1 MRFRA
6 SHPSRAHLH
15 HVEAH
20 PGTEQEPDTGYRR
33 AFVFRLRLS
42 GTSTAQT
49 AINRLPDAQ
58 GDYLAMHMKATS
70 QAQSTSKLQVSG
82 LDQKRVFSQV
92 VNAWADGDDTG
103 YGQALFPVPAED
115 PNDPL
120 QWSKSKKTT
129 ILVIVCVYSF
139 LGNSALLGVGPY
151 ITLWSEVFGVSQAEA
166 STLISYPNL
175 ALTPSVAVWAYIMV
189 IGTTVPEIWE
199 AAGHVGIHV
208 GRLAASSRA
217 TSFEGLM
224 AARIVHC
231 LGAGVCEALPVQLV
245 NDIFFLHERGI
256 QLGYYTFALC
266 LAALAT
272 LPAAYMLPTKYS
284 WRLFFYVIL
293 AFASVLFI
301 FAFFSV
307 EETSYQRSKTIE
319 TRIHEDQEAT
329 NAASNQDKP
338 KAFTIEQV
346 PAIPSRKS
354 FLSTLQ
360 PWGRSDPTVPF
371 FTLLWRS
378 MTYFLVPQV
387 LWVITSF
394 GIIIG
399 LGGLSFNFVFPIKIT
414 APPYNWPVS
423 SSGIHAVGSVIGFL
437 LAVPFT
443 PTSDM
448 LAAYLTRRNK
458 GIREAEMRLGVM
470 LPAMIVGPVGLV
482 VYGLTAQLN
491 LHWIGYFFG
500 AGMASWCGYFY
511 YSFTLAYAVD
521 SYNSDTSE
529 MLMAMN
535 VGKQLV
541 SFGLGFKVLDWIMQS
556 SYAAVISAGFGGVL
570 LANNLFLV
578 VFMIWG
584 KNIRRFMST
593 SWLARLHG
601 RATHLG

>member
-1 MRFRA
+1 MVSNSKGEPPKPGLHLVH
-6 SHPSRAHLH
+6 SHAH
-15 HVEAH
+15 EGEI
-20 PGTEQEPDTGYRR
+20 PGTVY
-33 AFVFRLRLS
+33 V
-42 GTSTAQT
+42 
-49 AINRLPDAQ
+49 
-58 GDYLAMHMKATS
+58 KA
-70 QAQSTSKLQVSG
+70 
-82 LDQKRVFSQV
+82 
-92 VNAWADGDDTG
+92 ADGDDTG

-120 QWSKSKKTT
+120 QWSKSKKTI
-129 ILVIVCVYSF
+129 ILIIVCVYSF

-151 ITLWSEVFGVSQAEA
+151 ITLWSEMFGVSQSEA

-175 ALTPSVAVWAYIMV
+175 AYGLTSWLL
-189 IGTTVPEIWE
+189 VPMYLRFGRRPVMLGSMLAFI
-199 AAGHVGIHV
+199 AGLI
-208 GRLAASSRA
+208 ASARA
-217 TSFEGLM
+217 TSFGGLM
-224 AARIVHC
+224 AARVVSC

-272 LPAAYMLPTKYS
+272 LPAAYMLDTQYS

-293 AFASVLFI
+293 AFAIALFI
-301 FAFFSV
+301 CAFFFV
-307 EETSYQRSKTIE
+307 EETSYQRIKAIE
-319 TRIHEDQEAT
+319 TTIHEDQETANT
-329 NAASNQDKP
+329 ASGQDKP
-338 KAFTIEQV
+338 EAVAVEQA
-346 PAIPSRKS
+346 PAIPPRKS
-354 FLSTLQ
+354 FLSTLR
-360 PWGRSDPTVPF
+360 PWGEVDRTVPF

-378 MTYFLVPQV
+378 LTYFLVPQV

-423 SSGIHAVGSVIGFL
+423 SSGIHAVGGVLGFL

-448 LAAYLTRRNK
+448 LAAYLTRRNN

-500 AGMASWCGYFY
+500 AGMSTWCGYFY

-521 SYNSDTSE
+521 SYNANTSE

-541 SFGLGFKVLDWIMQS
+541 SFGFGFKVLDWVMQS
-556 SYAAVISAGFGGVL
+556 SYAAVISAGFGGIL
-570 LANNLFLV
+570 LANNLFLI

-584 KNIRRFMST
+584 KRIRRFMST
-593 SWLARLHG
+593 TWLARLHG
-601 RATHLG
+601 RTTHSE

>member
-1 MRFRA
+1 MVSSTNGDPPKPGLHLVH
-6 SHPSRAHLH
+6 SHAR
-15 HVEAH
+15 EGEI
-20 PGTEQEPDTGYRR
+20 PGT
-33 AFVFRLRLS
+33 V
-42 GTSTAQT
+42 
-49 AINRLPDAQ
+49 NV
-58 GDYLAMHMKATS
+58 KA
-70 QAQSTSKLQVSG
+70 
-82 LDQKRVFSQV
+82 
-92 VNAWADGDDTG
+92 ADGDDTG

-120 QWSKSKKTT
+120 QWSKSKKSI

-175 ALTPSVAVWAYIMV
+175 AYGLTSWLL
-189 IGTTVPEIWE
+189 VPLYLRYGRRPVMLGSMLAFI
-199 AAGHVGIHV
+199 AG
-208 GRLAASSRA
+208 LAASSRA
-217 TSFEGLM
+217 TSFGGLM
-224 AARIVHC
+224 AARVVHC
-231 LGAGVCEALPVQLV
+231 LGAGICEALPVQLV

-293 AFASVLFI
+293 AFASALFI
-301 FAFFSV
+301 CAFFFV
-307 EETSYQRSKTIE
+307 EETSYQRSKVIE
-319 TRIHEDQEAT
+319 TTIHKDQDTANT
-329 NAASNQDKP
+329 TSGQDKP
-338 KAFTIEQV
+338 EAFAVEQA
-346 PAIPSRKS
+346 PAIPPRKS
-354 FLSTLQ
+354 FLSTLR
-360 PWGRSDPTVPF
+360 PWGRIDPTVPF

-423 SSGIHAVGSVIGFL
+423 SSGIHAVGGVIGFL

-448 LAAYLTRRNK
+448 LAAYLTRRNN

-491 LHWIGYFFG
+491 LHWIGYFVG
-500 AGMASWCGYFY
+500 AGMSTWCGYFY

-521 SYNSDTSE
+521 AYNSNTSE

-541 SFGLGFKVLDWIMQS
+541 SFGLGFKVLDWIKQS
-556 SYAAVISAGFGGVL
+556 SYAAVISAGFGGIL
-570 LANNLFLV
+570 LANNLFLI

-584 KNIRRFMST
+584 KNIRRFISK

-601 RATHLG
+601 RATHSE

>member
-1 MRFRA
+1 MMGSTNGEPPKPGLHLVH
-6 SHPSRAHLH
+6 SHAH
-15 HVEAH
+15 EGDI
-20 PGTEQEPDTGYRR
+20 PGTVNVR
-33 AFVFRLRLS
+33 A
-42 GTSTAQT
+42 
-49 AINRLPDAQ
+49 
-58 GDYLAMHMKATS
+58 
-70 QAQSTSKLQVSG
+70 
-82 LDQKRVFSQV
+82 
-92 VNAWADGDDTG
+92 ADGDDTG
-103 YGQALFPVPAED
+103 YGQALFPVPAKD

-120 QWSKSKKTT
+120 QWSKSKKTM
-129 ILVIVCVYSF
+129 ILVIICLYSF

-175 ALTPSVAVWAYIMV
+175 AYGLTSWLL
-189 IGTTVPEIWE
+189 VPLYLRFGRRPVMLGSMLAFI
-199 AAGHVGIHV
+199 AG
-208 GRLAASSRA
+208 LAASSRA
-217 TSFEGLM
+217 TSFGSLM

-266 LAALAT
+266 LAALAA

-293 AFASVLFI
+293 AFASALFI
-301 FAFFSV
+301 LAFFFV
-307 EETSYQRSKTIE
+307 EETSYQRSKAIE
-319 TRIHEDQEAT
+319 TTIHESQDQDTANEACD
-329 NAASNQDKP
+329 QHKP
-338 KAFTIEQV
+338 EAFAIEQAPV
-346 PAIPSRKS
+346 IPPRKS
-354 FLSTLQ
+354 FLSTLRL
-360 PWGRSDPTVPF
+360 WGGSDPTVPV

-378 MTYFLVPQV
+378 MTYFLIPQV

-423 SSGIHAVGSVIGFL
+423 SSGIHAVGGLIGFL

-448 LAAYLTRRNK
+448 LAAYLTRRNN

-470 LPAMIVGPVGLV
+470 LPAMIIGPVGLV

-500 AGMASWCGYFY
+500 AGMASWCGYFF

-521 SYNSDTSE
+521 SYNSHTSE

-556 SYAAVISAGFGGVL
+556 SYVAVISGGFGGIL
-570 LANNLFLV
+570 LANNLFLI

-584 KNIRRFMST
+584 KDIRRFMST
-593 SWLARLHG
+593 TWLAKLHG

>member
-1 MRFRA
+1 MAGSSNEQPPRPGLHLVH
-6 SHPSRAHLH
+6 SHAH
-15 HVEAH
+15 EGDI
-20 PGTEQEPDTGYRR
+20 PGT
-33 AFVFRLRLS
+33 V
-42 GTSTAQT
+42 
-49 AINRLPDAQ
+49 N
-58 GDYLAMHMKATS
+58 
-70 QAQSTSKLQVSG
+70 V
-82 LDQKRVFSQV
+82 QV
-92 VNAWADGDDTG
+92 VEGDDTG

-120 QWSKSKKTT
+120 QWPQSKKIM
-129 ILVIVCVYSF
+129 ILVIICVYSF

-151 ITLWSEVFGVSQAEA
+151 ITLWSEMFDVSQADA

-175 ALTPSVAVWAYIMV
+175 VYGLTSWLL
-189 IGTTVPEIWE
+189 VPLYLRFGRRPVMLGSMLAFI
-199 AAGHVGIHV
+199 AG
-208 GRLAASSRA
+208 LAGCSRA
-217 TSFEGLM
+217 TSFGGLM
-224 AARIVHC
+224 ASRIIHC

-245 NDIFFLHERGI
+245 NDIFFLHERGV

-293 AFASVLFI
+293 AFAAALFI
-301 FAFFSV
+301 LAFLFV
-307 EETSYQRSKTIE
+307 EETSYQRSKPADATVN
-319 TRIHEDQEAT
+319 EDHDSVLNAT
-329 NAASNQDKP
+329 SSQDKP
-338 KAFTIEQV
+338 EAVAVEQTPV
-346 PAIPSRKS
+346 IPPRKS
-354 FLSTLQ
+354 FLSTLW
-360 PWGRSDPTVPF
+360 PWGRVDPTVPF

-399 LGGLSFNFVFPIKIT
+399 LGGLAFNFVFPIKIT
-414 APPYNWPVS
+414 QPPYNWPAS
-423 SSGIHAVGSVIGFL
+423 LSGIHSAGSAIGFL

-448 LAAYLTRRNK
+448 LAAYLTRRNN

-491 LHWIGYFFG
+491 LHWIGYFLG

-521 SYNSDTSE
+521 SYNNDTSE

-541 SFGLGFKVLDWIMQS
+541 SFGLGFKVLDWIMES
-556 SYAAVISAGFGGVL
+556 SYVAVISAGFGAVL
-570 LANNLFLV
+570 LANNMFLI

-584 KNIRRFMST
+584 KRIRRFMST
-593 SWLARLHG
+593 TWLARLHG
-601 RATHLG
+601 RATNAGRL

>member
-1 MRFRA
+1 MMNSTGGGPSQPGQHLVH
-6 SHPSRAHLH
+6 SHAH
-15 HVEAH
+15 EGDI
-20 PGTEQEPDTGYRR
+20 PGT
-33 AFVFRLRLS
+33 V
-42 GTSTAQT
+42 
-49 AINRLPDAQ
+49 
-58 GDYLAMHMKATS
+58 HVKAT
-70 QAQSTSKLQVSG
+70 
-82 LDQKRVFSQV
+82 
-92 VNAWADGDDTG
+92 DGDDTG

-120 QWSKSKKTT
+120 QWSKFKKTM
-129 ILVIVCVYSF
+129 ILVIICIYSF

-151 ITLWSEVFGVSQAEA
+151 ISLWSEVFGVSQAEA

-175 ALTPSVAVWAYIMV
+175 AYGLTSWLL
-189 IGTTVPEIWE
+189 VPLYLRFGRRPVMLGSMLAFI
-199 AAGHVGIHV
+199 AG
-208 GRLAASSRA
+208 LAASSRA
-217 TSFEGLM
+217 TSFGGLM
-224 AARIVHC
+224 AARVVHC

-284 WRLFFYVIL
+284 WRLFFFVIL
-293 AFASVLFI
+293 AFAAALFI
-301 FAFFSV
+301 LAFFFV

-319 TRIHEDQEAT
+319 TTIHEDGDTT
-329 NAASNQDKP
+329 NASAGQEKP
-338 KAFTIEQV
+338 ESFAVEQ
-346 PAIPSRKS
+346 ATGIPPRKS

-414 APPYNWPVS
+414 SSPYNWPVS
-423 SSGIHAVGSVIGFL
+423 SSGIHAVGSVLGFL
-437 LAVPFT
+437 LAVPFA

-448 LAAYLTRRNK
+448 LAAYLTRRNN

-491 LHWIGYFFG
+491 LHWIGFFFG
-500 AGMASWCGYFY
+500 AGMASWCGYFF

-521 SYNSDTSE
+521 SYNTDTSE

-556 SYAAVISAGFGGVL
+556 SYAAVISAGFGGIL
-570 LANNLFLV
+570 LANNLFLI

-584 KNIRRFMST
+584 KNIRRFMAT

-601 RATHLG
+601 RESHHG